1 MSQSFAR
8 VRAAEEGEGGIGRN
22 RKPRHSG
29 RTLRTRNKP
38 SALKEAR
45 SIDEQE
51 DKCSIECW
59 CKAWRLAGSSR
70 GIWYDPRKI
79 LQEPAELLDCLIVI
93 VSTAL
98 ASGDCLQLGMGEA
111 RRG

>member
-1 MSQSFAR
+1 M
-8 VRAAEEGEGGIGRN
+8 
-22 RKPRHSG
+22 
-29 RTLRTRNKP
+29 RNKP

-79 LQEPAELLDCLIVI
+79 LQGPTCGDSGLSDCHSQHRFGL
-93 VSTAL
+93 
-98 ASGDCLQLGMGEA
+98 
-111 RRG
+111 RGLFTIEDG